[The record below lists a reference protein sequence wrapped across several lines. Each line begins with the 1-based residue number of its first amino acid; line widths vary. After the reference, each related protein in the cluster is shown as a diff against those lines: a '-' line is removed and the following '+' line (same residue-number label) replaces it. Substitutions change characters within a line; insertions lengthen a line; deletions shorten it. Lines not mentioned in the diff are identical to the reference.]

1 MRRGNERR
9 MRSRTAVAAAVL
21 TGLLVPAA
29 AHAQTTP
36 SYPEPSNPGKVA
48 PKPKGKGKT
57 RTVCRKG
64 CGFKTIQSAVN
75 KSKPGDTVKVKPGKY
90 KEAVRIDGAK
100 KAYLKVIGTPKKPG
114 KVILEGSGKKLNG
127 IFVNGADQVRVSGI
141 KAQNYTSNGFFFVN
155 VVGYTADHLI
165 AAKTGVYGIYAFNSK
180 GGTMRDS
187 EAYYNNDAGFY
198 IGQTPAQAKPI
209 RSIVKNIDS
218 WGNPLGWSGTNMR
231 YVTITGSRFYNNAAG
246 IVPNALDSEKFP
258 PAEDNIIRGNQIFW
272 NNFNFH
278 KGAPFKIRED
288 GTAALVP
295 VGTGVLLLAGRRN
308 TVDDNQIYGN
318 WNAGVALIEGI
329 LLEKN
334 PQAVDLIGNQ
344 IRNNAFGLNGTDL
357 NGRELAYDGNGSGN
371 CFAGNTGVRVTI
383 PADGS
388 TLTPCDPLGTNVDNL
403 AAFGEMLTLAGEEG
417 VAKQIPSAHAPKKG
431 YTPLV
436 EYKK

>member
-1 MRRGNERR
+1 MRT
-9 MRSRTAVAAAVL
+9 RTAVAAVVAA
-21 TGLLVPAA
+21 GLLVPAA
-29 AHAQTTP
+29 AHAQATP

-57 RTVCRKG
+57 RTVCKQKKD
-64 CGFKTIQSAVN
+64 CKFTTIQSAVN
-75 KSKPGDTVKVKPGKY
+75 KSKAGDTVKVKPGTY
-90 KEAVRIDGAK
+90 KESVRIAGK
-100 KAYLKVIGTPKKPG
+100 NKSYLKLIGSSKKPG
-114 KVILEGSGKKLNG
+114 KVVLSGSGKRLNG
-127 IFVNGADQVRVSGI
+127 VFVNGADEVRVSGF
-141 KAQNYTSNGFFFVN
+141 KAKNYTANGFFFVN

-198 IGQTPAQAKPI
+198 IGQTPAQSKPI

-231 YVTITGSRFYNNAAG
+231 YVTITNSRFYNNAAG
-246 IVPNALDSEKFP
+246 LVPNALDSEKFP
-258 PAEDNIIRGNQIFW
+258 PAEDNIIRGNEIFW
-272 NNFNFH
+272 NNFNYH

-308 TVDDNQIYGN
+308 TVEDNQIYGN
-318 WNAGVALIEGI
+318 WNAGVALVEGI
-329 LLEKN
+329 IDLDDHPE
-334 PQAVDLIGNQ
+334 AVDLIDNKVLG
-344 IRNNAFGLNGTDL
+344 NAFGLNGTDL

-371 CFAGNTGVRVTI
+371 CFGGNTGVRVTI
-383 PADGS
+383 PANGS
-388 TLTPCDPLGTNVDNL
+388 TLTPCDPAGTNVFDPAAL
-403 AAFGEMLTLAGEEG
+403 ANMLSLAGVDG
-417 VAKQIPSAHAPKKG
+417 VAQQLPSTHAPKKG